1 MANAY
6 PIFINH
12 AFKLTVKS
20 PILLKI
26 KKKKKHPVTLTFLA
40 ELGFS

>member
-26 KKKKKHPVTLTFLA
+26 KKKKHPVTLTFLA
-40 ELGFS
+40 ELSFS